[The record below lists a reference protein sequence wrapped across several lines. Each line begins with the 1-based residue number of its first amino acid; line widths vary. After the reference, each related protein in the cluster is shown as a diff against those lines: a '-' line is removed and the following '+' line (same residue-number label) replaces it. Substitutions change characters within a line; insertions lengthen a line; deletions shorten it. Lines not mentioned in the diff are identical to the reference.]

1 MIESEI
7 QADIIKY
14 LESSG
19 YTVIRMNAGKGRHNQ
34 RLAPAGT
41 PDLLVI
47 GHGRLFW
54 IEVKTLT
61 GAVSEAQHKMHDYLR
76 KNGQHVF
83 ICRSTYDVKKVVNLL
98 NNA

>member
-7 QADIIKY
+7 QAPIIKH

-19 YTVIRMNAGKGRHNQ
+19 YIVIRMNAGKGRHNQ
-34 RLAPAGT
+34 RLSPAGT

-61 GAVSEAQHKMHDYLR
+61 GEVSKVQRDMHDFLR
-76 KNGQHVF
+76 ENGQHVF
-83 ICRSTYDVKKVVNLL
+83 ICRSVEDVKKCLFC
-98 NNA
+98 